1 MTTLRDLA
9 LFGGDPL
16 TTVPLHVGAPNIGD
30 RERLHELIDDALDR
44 RWLTNDGPYVQAFER
59 RVAEL
64 VGVERCIATSSATT
78 GLMLLAA
85 CLDLRGE
92 VVMPALTFVATAH
105 AMRWQGLTPVFADVD
120 ADTLT
125 LSPASAASAISDQ
138 TSAVLGVHLWG
149 TPCDVDGLDRLAQD
163 RSCAL
168 LFDAAHAL
176 GSHVGGRP
184 VGSCGVAEV
193 FSFHATKLCNA
204 FEGGVVA
211 TNDLGLAAALDGAR
225 NFGFSDED
233 QISGLGINA
242 KMSEVS
248 AAMGLVSLDAMDH
261 FADVNRTNH
270 EHYRLG
276 LAGAAGIVLRDP
288 DIGSTPTRPYVV
300 AELDGGPGLTRDE
313 LLTVLRTENVL
324 ARRYFSPGCHRVP
337 PYRRDPRSSP
347 VPLPVTEA
355 VLDRVLVLPTGTAT
369 PTSAIDR
376 ICEVICCLTAHPDQV
391 RARMASL
398 AGATARR

>member
-1 MTTLRDLA
+1 MTLRDLA
-9 LFGGDPL
+9 LFGGEPL
-16 TTVPLHVGAPNIGD
+16 ADSPLHVGAPNIGD
-30 RERLHELIDDALDR
+30 RRRLHELIDDALDR

-59 RVAEL
+59 RVADL

-85 CLDLRGE
+85 CLGLRGE

-105 AMRWQGLTPVFADVD
+105 AMRWQGLTPVFADVER
-120 ADTLT
+120 DTLT
-125 LSPASAASAISDQ
+125 LSPASAASALSDR

-149 TPCDVDGLDRLAQD
+149 TPCDVDGLDRLARD

-168 LFDAAHAL
+168 VFDAAHAL
-176 GSHVGGRP
+176 GSRVGGRP
-184 VGSCGVAEV
+184 VGSSGAAEV

-211 TNDLGLAAALDGAR
+211 TNDPGLAAALDGAR
-225 NFGFSDED
+225 NFGFAGEDEV
-233 QISGLGINA
+233 SGLGINA

-248 AAMGLVSLDAMDH
+248 AAMGLVSLDALDH
-261 FADVNRTNH
+261 FAEVNRTNH

-276 LAGAAGIVLRDP
+276 LAGAPGLVLRDP

-300 AELDGGPGLTRDE
+300 AEVDGGPGLTRDE

-324 ARRYFSPGCHRVP
+324 ARRYFVPGCHRVP
-337 PYRRDPRSSP
+337 PYRDDPGTCP
-347 VPLPVTEA
+347 IPLPVTEA

-369 PTSAIDR
+369 PTSTVDR
-376 ICEVICCLTAHPDQV
+376 ICEVIRCLTAHPDEV